1 MGTYIRQLS
10 ALDTLQSGDNIA
22 VGSGS
27 NGDDRRAALST
38 LLSYLQSNL
47 VIVDALAF
55 AEYTTQYAA
64 PSATGQTIQVTDTD
78 DNTHLIVTPVA
89 GYAAMTITLPTSTNL
104 VDKQDFLCNITQNV
118 TTLTV
123 AGNGATV
130 VGAPTSIT
138 ANDFF
143 RLKYDL
149 AGTTWY
155 RVG

>member
-1 MGTYIRQLS
+1 MGSYINQLS
-10 ALDTLQSGDNIA
+10 VLDALNAGDNLA
-22 VGSGS
+22 FGSS
-27 NGDDRRAALST
+27 KNGDDRRAALTT

-47 VIVDALAF
+47 VIIDALAF
-55 AEYTTQYAA
+55 AEYLTQYAA
-64 PSATGQTIQVTDTD
+64 PAATGQNIQVTDTD

-104 VDKQDFLCNITQNV
+104 IDKQDFLCNITQAV

-130 VGAPTSIT
+130 VGAPTTIT

-149 AGTTWY
+149 AGNTWY

>member
-1 MGTYIRQLS
+1 MGTYINQLNS
-10 ALDTLQSGDNIA
+10 VSSLTGGDNFA
-22 VGSGS
+22 VGSS
-27 NGDDRRAALST
+27 ANGDDRRAALST
-38 LLSYLQSNL
+38 LVTYLQGALS
-47 VIVDALAF
+47 IVDALAF
-55 AEYTTQYAA
+55 AEYQTQYAA

-78 DNTHLIVTPVA
+78 DNIHLIITPVA

-130 VGAPTSIT
+130 VGAPTTIT